1 MKKKWLA
8 VLLCTCLA
16 FAGCGSSGEEEGEE
30 VSKNDGKGQSGS
42 LLAGNKTPI
51 STPVPAD
58 SGNGSEGDTGLGDI
72 TVPDVNNPAE
82 DTGAYWRPQGSVVLG
97 QYIGVSV
104 SEEKA
109 EVSDESVQSE
119 IEYLLEQN
127 VEPRAIEGR
136 NIVEK
141 GDYVCVDYT
150 LWVDGEQVD
159 EITEEYLTVGDGYYD
174 FEESLPGTYIGESK
188 TAECEV
194 EDYMHSEYLG
204 QTGTYIVQI
213 KSINERI
220 VPELTDAFIA
230 EKTDF
235 ETVEAYRK
243 DIYDT
248 LLEEAKEQARSRE
261 RVSAFEK
268 IMEDSTFTGISDAD
282 IQSYVDETVAYHE
295 QYAAMWGTQPEQLVS
310 LLYGETYEE
319 FLAVAREDGEYA
331 VKQYLIL
338 DAVIEDAGIKLT
350 DEEYDKALAEYAAEN
365 DFSSVEEVED
375 TYYKEDLVEQFLRDK
390 AYNMIVESMIVG

>member
-1 MKKKWLA
+1 M
-8 VLLCTCLA
+8 
-16 FAGCGSSGEEEGEE
+16 
-30 VSKNDGKGQSGS
+30 
-42 LLAGNKTPI
+42 
-51 STPVPAD
+51 
-58 SGNGSEGDTGLGDI
+58 
-72 TVPDVNNPAE
+72 PDVNNPAE

-235 ETVEAYRK
+235 ETVEAYRQ

>member
-159 EITEEYLTVGDGYYD
+159 
-174 FEESLPGTYIGESK
+174 
-188 TAECEV
+188 
-194 EDYMHSEYLG
+194 
-204 QTGTYIVQI
+204 
-213 KSINERI
+213 SID
-220 VPELTDAFIA
+220 L
-230 EKTDF
+230 
-235 ETVEAYRK
+235 
-243 DIYDT
+243 
-248 LLEEAKEQARSRE
+248 
-261 RVSAFEK
+261 
-268 IMEDSTFTGISDAD
+268 
-282 IQSYVDETVAYHE
+282 VASQE
-295 QYAAMWGTQPEQLVS
+295 
-310 LLYGETYEE
+310 
-319 FLAVAREDGEYA
+319 VARLSVG
-331 VKQYLIL
+331 
-338 DAVIEDAGIKLT
+338 GIFKRMLNS
-350 DEEYDKALAEYAAEN
+350 L
-365 DFSSVEEVED
+365 
-375 TYYKEDLVEQFLRDK
+375 FLQ
-390 AYNMIVESMIVG
+390 GG